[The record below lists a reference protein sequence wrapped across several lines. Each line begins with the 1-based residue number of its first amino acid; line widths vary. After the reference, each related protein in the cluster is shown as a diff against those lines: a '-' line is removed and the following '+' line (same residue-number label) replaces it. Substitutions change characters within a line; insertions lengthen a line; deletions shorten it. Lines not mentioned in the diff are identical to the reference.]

1 MRNIHNNDVD
11 KELTTQQY
19 PFKHV
24 YTGINKTIKRAIPL
38 KTIKR
43 IKDMKKSSTPS
54 LEFARDMFLFS
65 FYTRSM
71 SFVDMAYLQKSDL
84 CNGTLSYIRRKTGQP
99 IIIKWEKCMQN
110 IVEKYDIPESNYL
123 LPIIKP
129 KSEIKER
136 LQYIYMSHNINRN
149 LKTIGRQLQLPTP
162 LTRYVTRHAWAS
174 IAKSKKIPLH
184 VISESMGHD
193 SETTTRIYLKSLD
206 TTSIDRANSIIL
218 KSIL

>member
-1 MRNIHNNDVD
+1 
-11 KELTTQQY
+11 
-19 PFKHV
+19 
-24 YTGINKTIKRAIPL
+24 
-38 KTIKR
+38 
-43 IKDMKKSSTPS
+43 MKKSSTPS

-110 IVEKYDIPESNYL
+110 IVEKYDIPESHYL

-162 LTRYVTRHAWAS
+162 LTMYVARHAWAS
-174 IAKSKKIPLH
+174 IAKSKKIPLY

-206 TTSIDRANSIIL
+206 TTSIDRANSIIQ